1 MNRLTLCTVALVLV
15 GCAASTD
22 ELYTAARQCDED
34 SRIPAIEEDSG
45 VVKTLEGVVVME
57 KDPTACQVEWAEW
70 NKADERHTKA
80 LARRKADRNPIDC
93 GDGKVLW
100 CNADFGRKDCFCV
113 FQSDV
118 REAMRRHQAGMRR
131 VGRH

>member
-93 GDGKVLW
+93 GKGAVPWCTVSFGK
-100 CNADFGRKDCFCV
+100 KSCFCAD
-113 FQSDV
+113 QSDV
-118 REAMRRHQAGMRR
+118 REALRNYGGRARI
-131 VGRH
+131 VGRQ